1 MANISISNLHV
12 TGTDLFADSE
22 SYMHELSNTDLFAN
36 GIRGGIGIMHEIGVL
51 TAVDSPFCAIQPPV
65 R

>member
-22 SYMHELSNTDLFAN
+22 SYMHELSNKDLTYF
-36 GIRGGIGIMHEIGVL
+36 L
-51 TAVDSPFCAIQPPV
+51 TRKAS
-65 R
+65 